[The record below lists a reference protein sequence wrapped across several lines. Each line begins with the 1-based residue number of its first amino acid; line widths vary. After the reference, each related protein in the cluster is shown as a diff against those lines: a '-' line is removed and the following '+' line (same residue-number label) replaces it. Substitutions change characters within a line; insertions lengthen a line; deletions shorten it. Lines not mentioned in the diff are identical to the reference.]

1 MKRLFEKLS
10 MCFIMLIVAA
20 TVSSCDYVK
29 QTKSEI
35 RHDDSLMVTNMMR
48 EIDNPTFTDYSDAI
62 EYQRSEGQWR
72 HQDSVFF
79 SIPEKV
85 VRDVVSVLEKSGKP
99 VTKMS
104 ISNEFEMNKHVYMNL
119 PDKPDSYQAITP
131 PDVPNTEVVD
141 TIIDGKHVQVIQ
153 SSSTNIMP
161 KEDQP

>member
-1 MKRLFEKLS
+1 
-10 MCFIMLIVAA
+10 MCLIMLIAA
-20 TVSSCDYVK
+20 ITVSSCDYVK

-35 RHDDSLMVTNMMR
+35 RKDDSLMVFKMMQ
-48 EIDNPTFTDYSDAI
+48 EIDNPTFTDCSDVI
-62 EYQRSEGQWR
+62 EFQRSEGQWR

-85 VRDVVSVLEKSGKP
+85 MRDVVSVLEKSGKP
-99 VTKMS
+99 LTKMS
-104 ISNEFEMNKHVYMNL
+104 ISNEFEMNKHVYLNL

-141 TIIDGKHVQVIQ
+141 TIIDGKHVQIIQ

-161 KEDQP
+161 KED

>member
-10 MCFIMLIVAA
+10 MCLIMLIVAA

-35 RHDDSLMVTNMMR
+35 RRDDSLMVTNMMR
-48 EIDNPTFTDYSDAI
+48 EIDNPTFTDYSNAI

-119 PDKPDSYQAITP
+119 PDKPDLYQAITP

-141 TIIDGKHVQVIQ
+141 TIIDGKHVQLIR

-161 KEDQP
+161 KEDQL

>member
-10 MCFIMLIVAA
+10 MCLIMLIVAV

-35 RHDDSLMVTNMMR
+35 KHDDSLMVSKMMQD
-48 EIDNPTFTDYSDAI
+48 IDNPTFADCSDVI
-62 EYQRSEGQWR
+62 EFQRSEGQWR

-85 VRDVVSVLEKSGKP
+85 MRDVVSVLEKSGKP
-99 VTKMS
+99 LTKMS
-104 ISNEFEMNKHVYMNL
+104 ISNEFEMNKRVYLNL
-119 PDKPDSYQAITP
+119 PDKPDLYQAITP

-141 TIIDGKHVQVIQ
+141 TIIDGKHVQIIQ

-161 KEDQP
+161 KED